1 MYKYLLFDLDGTLT
15 DSFEGI
21 TKCVQYALNAYG
33 VKDEPLEKLRVFIGP
48 PLIES
53 FMKYYGF
60 SREDATAMTAKYRER
75 FGEIGIYENR
85 VYDGIPELLK
95 ALKEC
100 GYILA
105 IASSKPTIY
114 VERILEHFHIRQY
127 FDCVVGSLLQGL
139 RGKKN
144 EVIQEVFEQLQ
155 IEDKSQVLMIGDR
168 LHDVEGAKL
177 FGVDSLGVSYG
188 FGGREE
194 LEEYGAS
201 YVVDTVEEMQV
212 FLLSQY

>member
-1 MYKYLLFDLDGTLT
+1 MYKYILFDLDGTLT

-60 SREDATAMTAKYRER
+60 SIEDATAMTAKYRER
-75 FGEIGIYENR
+75 FSEIGIYENR

-95 ALKEC
+95 SLKEY
-100 GYILA
+100 GYVLA

-114 VERILEHFHIRQY
+114 VERILEYFQIRQY
-127 FDCVVGSLLQGL
+127 FDCVVGSLLHGL
-139 RGKKN
+139 HGKKN
-144 EVIQEVFEQLQ
+144 ELIQKVFDQLQ
-155 IEDKSQVLMIGDR
+155 IIDKSQALMVGDR

-177 FGVDSLGVSYG
+177 FGIDCLGVSYG

-194 LEEYGAS
+194 LEEYGAT
-201 YVVDTVEEMQV
+201 YIVDTVEEIGK
-212 FLLSQY
+212 FLLD